1 MALPKI
7 MPCQA
12 NITYFCAKFLVYIFM
27 DRNSIIGFVLLLA
40 LGAGYIFWNNHEQ
53 TVYQEQKMADSL
65 AMAANQKP
73 ITPVPHDVLLDTV
86 KKAVDSTL
94 PAAFRGEEKLVSIS
108 NGELTLQFN
117 TKGGYPVQASLDSFK
132 TYGGK
137 ELNIFKGNSNKLS
150 FNIPVNGKTIVTD
163 QLYFTPQVNT
173 LADGGKQMRLTATVA
188 EGQSIVLDYSLPKTG
203 YMVSANLRL
212 IGLEQDLR
220 SVQQIPML
228 WNTQVLHTEKD
239 LANERLN
246 MQVHFRHTDGEHDY
260 FTVSRTG
267 QKTLEK
273 PVSWLSVRSHFF
285 NSTIIAEKEFKNGAY
300 DAKEPADS
308 NIVATNMS
316 NFNLPVTASND
327 YSFGFKW
334 YMGPNDYKILK
345 SYKLDLD
352 ELIQLGIGPFFFVK
366 YISKWMIIPI
376 FDVLSKFISSFG
388 LIIIC
393 LTVIIRLLLSFFTY
407 KSYLSSAKMRVLKPE
422 IDELRAKFGD
432 NQQAMGM
439 EQMKLYRTAGVNP
452 LGGCLPMLLQM
463 PFLLSV
469 YYFIP
474 TAIQLRQSKFLWSED
489 LSTYDSVLDLGFN
502 IPFYGDHVSL
512 FTLLMTASSLFL
524 ALYNKNMTAGAAGG
538 NDANAK
544 MLKYMPYIM
553 PFMFLGWFNSMAAGL
568 TFYYTF
574 SNLLSILQQFII
586 QKFIINEDK
595 IHAKIKENRNK
606 PATMSKW
613 QERLNQMQQ
622 AQAEKAKQ
630 RK

>member
-1 MALPKI
+1 
-7 MPCQA
+7 
-12 NITYFCAKFLVYIFM
+12 M

-65 AMAANQKP
+65 AMLANQKP
-73 ITPVPHDVLLDTV
+73 ITPQAQTTASLTDTAAKV
-86 KKAVDSTL
+86 TDSTL
-94 PAAFRGEEKLVSIS
+94 PPAFRGKEQLVSIS

-117 TKGGYPVQASLDSFK
+117 TKGGYPVEASLDSFK
-132 TYGGK
+132 TYGGGK
-137 ELNIFKGNSNKLS
+137 LSIFKSNANKLS
-150 FNIPVNGKTIVTD
+150 FNIPVNGKTLTTD
-163 QLYFTPQVNT
+163 QLFFTPQVNA
-173 LADGGKQMRLTATVA
+173 LPDGGKQMRLTATVA
-188 EGQSIVLDYSLPKTG
+188 DGQSVVLDYSLPKTG
-203 YMVSANLRL
+203 YMVTANLRL
-212 IGLEQDLR
+212 IGLESDLR
-220 SVQQIPML
+220 SVQSIPMH
-228 WNTQVLHTEKD
+228 WATQILHTEKD
-239 LANERLN
+239 LKNERMN
-246 MQVHFRHTDGEHDY
+246 MQVHFRQADGEHDY

-267 QKTLEK
+267 QKTLDK

-285 NSTIIAEKEFKNGAY
+285 NSTIIADKEFKNGNY

-308 NIVATNMS
+308 SIVATNMS
-316 NFNLPVTASND
+316 VFALPVQASND

-345 SYKLDLD
+345 SYKMDLD

-376 FDVLSKFISSFG
+376 FDVLSQFVSSFG

-393 LTVIIRLLLSFFTY
+393 LTLIIRLLLSFFTY

-422 IDELRAKFGD
+422 LDELRARLGD
-432 NQQAMGM
+432 NQQQMGM

-474 TAIQLRQSKFLWSED
+474 TAIQLRQSKFLWSND
-489 LSTYDSVLDLGFN
+489 LSTYDSILNLGFN

-524 ALYNKNMTAGAAGG
+524 ALYNKNMTAGAGG

-606 PATMSKW
+606 PPTTSKW

-622 AQAEKAKQ
+622 AQAQKAKP
-630 RK
+630 KK